1 MPRARNDNGPEGPL
15 TASVSAWLSPP
26 PINRHKREPS
36 GPDGQALFHSPRC
49 LVRCNR
55 IGTVLIRQDLGP
67 AGRRAASVGAS
78 RACTKSN
85 KISST

>member
-15 TASVSAWLSPP
+15 TASISAWFSPP

-49 LVRCNR
+49 LVGSNR
-55 IGTVLIRQDLGP
+55 IGTVLIRQDP
-67 AGRRAASVGAS
+67 HPTSGRVALVQAQLAP
-78 RACTKSN
+78 
-85 KISST
+85 